1 MLDRSVMSERKPTR
15 RALGAV
21 AAIAAVGMAAGGAGV
36 ASAADTGS
44 AGSVDV
50 NQTRILVDGLY
61 HVGVDVQPGTYTT
74 AGAWPGDLLPCTWT
88 RIEELPYGGIGVIE
102 AGTSF
107 GPVTVTIEP
116 GDGGF
121 TTASCRGWSRVGG
134 PGSAEAGSSGGSLD
148 FGSLGVGSLG
158 S

>member
-1 MLDRSVMSERKPTR
+1 MLDRSVMSERKPTKW
-15 RALGAV
+15 ALGAV
-21 AAIAAVGMAAGGAGV
+21 ATMAAVGVAAGGAGV

-44 AGSVDV
+44 AGSLDV
-50 NQTRILVDGLY
+50 HQTRILVDGVY

-74 AGAWPGDLLPCTWT
+74 AGSWPGDLLPCTWS
-88 RIEELPYGGIGVIE
+88 RIEELRYGGIGIIE
-102 AGTSF
+102 TGTSF

-116 GDGGF
+116 GDDGF
-121 TTASCRGWSRVGG
+121 TTAGCRGWSQAGG
-134 PGSAEAGSSGGSLD
+134 PGAVDAGSPGGSLD